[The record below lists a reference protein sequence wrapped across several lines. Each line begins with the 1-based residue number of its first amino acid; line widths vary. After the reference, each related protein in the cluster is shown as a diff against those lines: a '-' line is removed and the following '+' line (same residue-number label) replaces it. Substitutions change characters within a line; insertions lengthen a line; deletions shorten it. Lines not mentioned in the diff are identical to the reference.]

1 MTFEEEVKMQWKIDL
16 DQEPMV
22 QVDSDHVHRAIMYQ
36 VSVNGIFYYNFDEV
50 SIQVIFQESYFEI

>member
-1 MTFEEEVKMQWKIDL
+1 MQWKIDL